1 MLSLPITERV
11 GAPTLLKSI
20 SFKIISLLIQ
30 RFFFLVRS
38 IYVSLNM
45 KFTLS
50 KQVKDA
56 INNNKPIL
64 ALESTIISSGMP
76 FPQNI
81 QFQNKAEKTCLDLGV
96 VPATIAIIKR
106 EIGVCLEKKQSG
118 ATTVSST
125 SHIAFNAGIK
135 VFSTGGIGG
144 VHRGYDTSLD
154 MSQDIISLSETPIVV
169 VCSGIK
175 SFLDVDKT
183 AETLETFG
191 ITTIGYKT
199 DYFPLFYT
207 SISDIKLQHKYK
219 NAKEI
224 ARLFKL
230 NKEVGLNSSIL
241 VLNPVPKKHEVP
253 SQEIKSIIS
262 SSIVKMESMGI
273 TGKETT
279 PYLLKTIAQKT
290 KNKSLKTNIRLALN
304 NI

>member
-1 MLSLPITERV
+1 
-11 GAPTLLKSI
+11 
-20 SFKIISLLIQ
+20 
-30 RFFFLVRS
+30 
-38 IYVSLNM
+38 M

-56 INNNKPIL
+56 INNNKPVL

-96 VPATIAIIKR
+96 VPATIAIIKGEIHIGLGEKELMFIATDNSVKKISKR

-144 VHRGYDTSLD
+144 VHRGYNTSLD

-169 VCSGIK
+169 VCSGVK

-183 AETLETFG
+183 AEALETFG
-191 ITTIGYKT
+191 VTAVGYKT

-207 SISDIKLQHKYK
+207 SSSDIKLQHCYK
-219 NAKEI
+219 NAKKV
-224 ARLFKL
+224 AKLFKL
-230 NKEVGLNSSIL
+230 NKENRLNSSVL
-241 VLNPVPKKHEVP
+241 VLNPVPKKHEIP
-253 SQEIKSIIS
+253 SQEIENIIS
-262 SSIVKMESMGI
+262 GAIIEMENLGI
-273 TGKETT
+273 SGKETT

-290 KNKSLKTNIRLALN
+290 KNKSLETNIKLALN
-304 NI
+304 NISLGAKIARKI

>member
-1 MLSLPITERV
+1 
-11 GAPTLLKSI
+11 
-20 SFKIISLLIQ
+20 
-30 RFFFLVRS
+30 
-38 IYVSLNM
+38 M

-81 QFQNKAEKTCLDLGV
+81 QFQNKAEKICFDLGV
-96 VPATIAIIKR
+96 VPATIAIIKGKIHIGLEEKELLFIAKDKSVKKISKR
-106 EIGVCLEKKQSG
+106 EIGICLEKKQSG

-144 VHRGYDTSLD
+144 IHRGYNKSLD

-169 VCSGIK
+169 VCSGVK
-175 SFLDVDKT
+175 SFLDVGKT
-183 AETLETFG
+183 VEALETFG
-191 ITTIGYKT
+191 ITTVGYKT
-199 DYFPLFYT
+199 DCFPLFYT
-207 SISDIKLQHKYK
+207 STSDIKLQHCYK
-219 NAKEI
+219 NAKKV
-224 ARLFKL
+224 AKLFEL
-230 NKEVGLNSSIL
+230 NKENKLGSSIL
-241 VLNPVPKKHEVP
+241 VLNPVPKKHEIP
-253 SQEIKSIIS
+253 FQKMENIIS
-262 SSIVKMESMGI
+262 NAIVKMENGGV

-290 KNKSLKTNIRLALN
+290 KNKSLETNIKLALN
-304 NI
+304 NIFLGAKIARKI

>member
-1 MLSLPITERV
+1 
-11 GAPTLLKSI
+11 
-20 SFKIISLLIQ
+20 
-30 RFFFLVRS
+30 
-38 IYVSLNM
+38 M

-56 INNNKPIL
+56 INNNKPVL

-96 VPATIAIIKR
+96 VPATIAIIKGEIHIGLGEKELMFIATDSSVKKISKR

-144 VHRGYDTSLD
+144 VHRGYDASLD

-169 VCSGIK
+169 VCSGVK

-183 AETLETFG
+183 AEALETFG
-191 ITTIGYKT
+191 VTAVGYKT
-199 DYFPLFYT
+199 DCFPLFYT
-207 SISDIKLQHKYK
+207 SGSDIKLQHCYK
-219 NAKEI
+219 NAKKV
-224 ARLFKL
+224 ARLFEL
-230 NKEVGLNSSIL
+230 NKENKLSSSLL
-241 VLNPVPKKHEVP
+241 VLNPVPKKHEIP
-253 SQEIKSIIS
+253 SQEMENIIS
-262 SSIVKMESMGI
+262 SAIIEMENLGI
-273 TGKETT
+273 SGKEIT
-279 PYLLKTIAQKT
+279 PYLLKTISQKT
-290 KNKSLKTNIRLALN
+290 KNKSLETNIKLALN
-304 NI
+304 NISLGAKIARKI

>member
-1 MLSLPITERV
+1 
-11 GAPTLLKSI
+11 
-20 SFKIISLLIQ
+20 
-30 RFFFLVRS
+30 
-38 IYVSLNM
+38 M

-56 INNNKPIL
+56 INNNKPVL

-96 VPATIAIIKR
+96 VPATIAIIKGEIHIGLGKKELMFIATDSSVKKISKR

-169 VCSGIK
+169 VCSGVK

-183 AETLETFG
+183 AEALETFG
-191 ITTIGYKT
+191 VTAVGYKT
-199 DYFPLFYT
+199 DCFPLFYT
-207 SISDIKLQHKYK
+207 SGSDIKLQHCYK
-219 NAKEI
+219 NAKKV
-224 ARLFKL
+224 ARLFEL
-230 NKEVGLNSSIL
+230 NKENKLSSSLL
-241 VLNPVPKKHEVP
+241 VLNPVPKKHEIP
-253 SQEIKSIIS
+253 SQEMENIIS
-262 SSIVKMESMGI
+262 SAIIKMESLGI
-273 TGKETT
+273 SGKETT

-290 KNKSLKTNIRLALN
+290 KNKSLETNIKLALN
-304 NI
+304 NISLGAKIARKI

>member
-1 MLSLPITERV
+1 
-11 GAPTLLKSI
+11 
-20 SFKIISLLIQ
+20 
-30 RFFFLVRS
+30 
-38 IYVSLNM
+38 M

-50 KQVKDA
+50 NQVKDA
-56 INNNKPIL
+56 INNNKPVL

-96 VPATIAIIKR
+96 VPATIAIIKGIIHIGLEEKELMFVATDKSVKKISKR
-106 EIGVCLEKKQSG
+106 EIGICLEKKQSG

-154 MSQDIISLSETPIVV
+154 LSQDIISLSETPIVV
-169 VCSGIK
+169 VCSGVK
-175 SFLDVDKT
+175 SFLDVNKT
-183 AETLETFG
+183 TEVLETVG
-191 ITTIGYKT
+191 VTTVGYRT

-207 SISDIKLQHKYK
+207 SSSNIKLQHCYK
-219 NAKEI
+219 STKKI

-230 NKEVGLNSSIL
+230 NKENKLNSSVL
-241 VLNPVPKKHEVP
+241 VLNPVPKKHEIP
-253 SQEIKSIIS
+253 SQEMENIIS
-262 SSIVKMESMGI
+262 SSIIEMESLGI
-273 TGKETT
+273 SGKETT

-290 KNKSLKTNIRLALN
+290 KNKSLETNIKLALN
-304 NI
+304 NISLGAKIARKI

>member
-1 MLSLPITERV
+1 
-11 GAPTLLKSI
+11 
-20 SFKIISLLIQ
+20 
-30 RFFFLVRS
+30 
-38 IYVSLNM
+38 M

-56 INNNKPIL
+56 INNNKPVL

-96 VPATIAIIKR
+96 VPATIAIIKGEIHIGLGEKELMFIATDSSVKKISKR

-169 VCSGIK
+169 VCSGVK

-183 AETLETFG
+183 AEALETFG
-191 ITTIGYKT
+191 VTAVGYKT
-199 DYFPLFYT
+199 DCFPLFYT
-207 SISDIKLQHKYK
+207 SGSDIKLQHCYK
-219 NAKEI
+219 KAKKV
-224 ARLFKL
+224 AKLFEL
-230 NKEVGLNSSIL
+230 NKENKLSSSLL
-241 VLNPVPKKHEVP
+241 VLNPVPKKHEIP
-253 SQEIKSIIS
+253 SQEMENIIS
-262 SSIVKMESMGI
+262 SAIIEMESLGI
-273 TGKETT
+273 SGNETT

-290 KNKSLKTNIRLALN
+290 KNKSLETNIKLALN
-304 NI
+304 NISLGAKIAQKI

>member
-1 MLSLPITERV
+1 
-11 GAPTLLKSI
+11 
-20 SFKIISLLIQ
+20 
-30 RFFFLVRS
+30 
-38 IYVSLNM
+38 M

-56 INNNKPIL
+56 INNNKPVL

-81 QFQNKAEKTCLDLGV
+81 QFQNKAEKICLDLGV
-96 VPATIAIIKR
+96 VPATIAIIKGKIHIGLGEKELMFIATDSSVKKISKR

-125 SHIAFNAGIK
+125 SHIAFSAGIK

-169 VCSGIK
+169 VCSGVK

-183 AETLETFG
+183 AEALETFG
-191 ITTIGYKT
+191 VTAVGYKT

-207 SISDIKLQHKYK
+207 SSSDIKLQHCYK
-219 NAKEI
+219 NAKKV
-224 ARLFKL
+224 AKLFKL
-230 NKEVGLNSSIL
+230 NKENRLNSSVL
-241 VLNPVPKKHEVP
+241 VLNPVPKKHEIP
-253 SQEIKSIIS
+253 SQEMDNIIS
-262 SSIVKMESMGI
+262 SAIIEMENLGI
-273 TGKETT
+273 SGKETT

-290 KNKSLKTNIRLALN
+290 KNKSLETNMKLALN
-304 NI
+304 NISLGAKIARKI

>member
-1 MLSLPITERV
+1 
-11 GAPTLLKSI
+11 
-20 SFKIISLLIQ
+20 
-30 RFFFLVRS
+30 
-38 IYVSLNM
+38 M

-56 INNNKPIL
+56 INNNKPVL

-96 VPATIAIIKR
+96 VPATIAIIKGEIHIGLGEKELMFIATDSSVKKISKR

-144 VHRGYDTSLD
+144 VHRGYGTSLD

-169 VCSGIK
+169 VCSGVK

-183 AETLETFG
+183 AEALETFG
-191 ITTIGYKT
+191 VTAVGYKT
-199 DYFPLFYT
+199 DCFPLFYT
-207 SISDIKLQHKYK
+207 SGSDIKLQHCYK
-219 NAKEI
+219 KAKKV
-224 ARLFKL
+224 AKLFEL
-230 NKEVGLNSSIL
+230 NKENKLSSSLL
-241 VLNPVPKKHEVP
+241 VLNPVPKKHEIP
-253 SQEIKSIIS
+253 SQKMENIIS
-262 SSIVKMESMGI
+262 SAIVEMESLGI
-273 TGKETT
+273 SGNETT

-290 KNKSLKTNIRLALN
+290 KNKSLETNMKLALN
-304 NI
+304 NISLGAKIARKI